1 MAKKFLIFFT
11 LMLAQSY
18 ILRPQTVEQLYDYS
32 SSIYSNS
39 KEFADIGLIRKA
51 ETSIL
56 EIIKRSESSP
66 VKDQSELLYAHTEYM
81 TGNTKLADARLEKF
95 INDRSNSPLI
105 TQAAMLR
112 AYFAFDNKNYVKSEK
127 LFEEAKE
134 IAEKEFSLR
143 NDSVYVRYAHTALYW
158 QATSLSQQG
167 KYQDA
172 EPIYSECF
180 QKYPNEDYADDAL
193 YSLGLIAE
201 TNGRHEIASNYY
213 NTIAKKYPYTNTFV
227 ASRIR
232 EANNKLILRNPSS
245 SIIIIENAENK
256 LSHIRDKD
264 SIGLLYEEQSFSELA
279 SEDIQY
285 LRVEAY
291 NLSGNFDEAVA
302 VAKGFLE
309 TFAQS
314 RLTNYVRLG
323 AGWALLNQ
331 GNNLEAI
338 GYYDGILNDAEET
351 DNTLKSTAMLYRLV
365 ALKRSGD
372 PVGAKKGFLAL
383 SVQPNYP
390 YLAQALLELGQ
401 LNYEEGD
408 YESAQKTLEH
418 AERESRD
425 AVATVRIHLVLG
437 ATYIELNMWDKA
449 AAEYKDAR
457 QIALKSSPI
466 YMPNRDWYIA
476 ESRLKEGIALVKSH
490 RNAAAIPIL
499 NSFIAENKADK
510 RMDEATFWLAEAY
523 YRSDLLRNSSDT
535 YDNLLEQFPNTAR
548 REEALYGQGWSYFRL
563 KRFDKSSAIF
573 DKLIKEFPESK
584 FGLEVL
590 SRQGDGYYITKYF
603 KQAAATYQKAAS
615 LYPNTEDGQYCAY
628 QMCHALYRQGQMED
642 AVTNL
647 IGFVRKYPSSS
658 YAPFALYLNGWIR
671 FQQQKFGEAID
682 NFKYLIQ
689 AYPQAGLVVRAH
701 YAIGDAFYNMGNFES
716 AIASYKVVIESYPSS
731 PLAPEAMK
739 SMQYCLMA
747 LGRTEEALKLA
758 DSFIETNPT
767 SPFAEEFRFKKAEM
781 FYTGKNYA
789 DAISEYQN
797 FIKSHPESE
806 RNAEAMYW
814 MGKSYQNQADFEK
827 AEQAFDEINIK
838 YPKSEFAPL
847 SMLEHGLL
855 KKQMNQIV
863 GADSIFPNLQE
874 QFPEHDAAGQA
885 GFERAVIRLAIGDT
899 VKAMKIFR
907 DISEKFRGQEY
918 GDQSRYQ
925 IAMYFR
931 QQNMADSAMAEF
943 DILATNMDNPL
954 LAAEAQFRI
963 GELWM
968 MGKNYEKAS
977 EAFALVRDRFT
988 GQEDWFTKSLLNLG
1002 ECYEQLGNTD
1012 SAAEV
1017 YQSIIS
1023 LRSDDDYGKT
1033 AKNRLKR
1040 LR

>member
-1 MAKKFLIFFT
+1 MTKKLFIFIAVMLVQFYGLI
-11 LMLAQSY
+11 
-18 ILRPQTVEQLYDYS
+18 PQTVEPLYDYS
-32 SSIYSNS
+32 SSIYSRS
-39 KEFADIGLIRKA
+39 KEFSDIGLIRKS
-51 ETSIL
+51 ETAII
-56 EIIKRSESSP
+56 EIIRQGNSSP
-66 VKDQSELLYAHTEYM
+66 VKDNAELLYAYTEYM
-81 TGNTKLADARLEKF
+81 TNNTILADARLEKF
-95 INDRSNSPLI
+95 INDRSNSPLK

-112 AYFAFDNKNYVKSEK
+112 AYFAFDHKNYYKAEK
-127 LFEEAKE
+127 LFDEAK
-134 IAEKEFSLR
+134 IISEKEYALR
-143 NDSVYVRYAHTALYW
+143 KDSVYVRYAHSALYW
-158 QATSLSQQG
+158 HATALSQQG

-213 NTIAKKYPYTNTFV
+213 NTIAKKYPYSNTFV

-245 SIIIIENAENK
+245 SIVIIENVENK

-285 LRVEAY
+285 LRVEAD
-291 NLSGNFDEAVA
+291 NLSGNFDDAV
-302 VAKGFLE
+302 VIAKSFLE

-331 GNNLEAI
+331 GRNIEAI
-338 GYYDGILNDAEET
+338 KYYDDILNDHEET
-351 DNTLKSTAMLYRLV
+351 DNNLKSTAMLYRLV

-372 PVGAKKGFLAL
+372 PVGAKKGLLGL
-383 SVQPNYP
+383 SVLPNYP
-390 YLAQALLELGQ
+390 YLAQVLLELGQ
-401 LNYEEGD
+401 IYYEEGD

-425 AVATVRIHLVLG
+425 AVASVRIHLLLG

-449 AAEYKDAR
+449 ALEYRDAR

-466 YMPNRDWYIA
+466 FMPNRDWYIA

-490 RNAAAIPIL
+490 RNSAAIPVL
-499 NSFIAENKADK
+499 NAFIAENKKDN
-510 RMDEATFWLAEAY
+510 RIDEATFWLAEAY
-523 YRSDLLRNSSDT
+523 YRSDLLRNASDT
-535 YDNLLEQFPNTAR
+535 YDNLLEQYPNTAR

-563 KRFDKSSAIF
+563 KRFDKSSSIF
-573 DKLIKEFPESK
+573 DKLIREYPETK

-590 SRQGDGYYITKYF
+590 SRQGDGYYITKNF

-628 QMCHALYRQGQMED
+628 QMCHALYRQGEMED

-658 YAPFALYLNGWIR
+658 YAPYALYLNGWIR
-671 FQQQKFGEAID
+671 FQQQKYGEAID
-682 NFKYLIQ
+682 NYKYLLQ
-689 AYPQAGLVVRAH
+689 AYPQAGLVPRTH
-701 YAIGDAFYNMGNFES
+701 YAIGDAYYNMGNFES

-739 SMQYCLMA
+739 SMQYCLTA
-747 LGRTEEALKLA
+747 LGRNEEAMKLA
-758 DSFIETNPT
+758 DTFIETNPT

-814 MGKSYQNQADFEK
+814 MGKSYVNQSDNEK
-827 AEQAFDEINIK
+827 AEQAFDEILTK

-855 KKQMNQIV
+855 KKQMNQVV
-863 GADSIFPNLQE
+863 GADSIFRKLQE
-874 QFPEHDAAGQA
+874 LFPEHDAAGQA

-899 VKAMKIFR
+899 VKAMKVFR

-925 IAMYFR
+925 IAMYLR
-931 QQNMADSAMAEF
+931 QQNQMDSALAEF
-943 DILATNMDNPL
+943 EILATNMDNPL

-963 GELWM
+963 GEIWM
-968 MGKNYEKAS
+968 LRKNYEKAS

-1023 LRSDDDYGKT
+1023 LRGDDDFGKT